1 MKSPAFSYYEAKD
14 LADAINIKKTDDD
27 AVILA
32 GGQSLLPTLNMR
44 LSNPSV
50 LIDIGNIN
58 ELKKIKVEESHLII
72 GAMCSHSQ
80 LMNDSAVNEK
90 LPIFNKIL
98 SQIAHPAIRNKGTHG
113 GSIAYG
119 DPAAELPAFAVLVN
133 AEIILSGP
141 DGERTVSAKDFYKGL
156 FETAINSDE
165 ILTSVKYPIN
175 FKDTKLFFDEV
186 TRRHGDYAMAGLVG
200 SIKQKNKINNE
211 INLVFFGTG
220 DKPNEAPKTCEYLLN
235 NEYNYSD
242 IKDILKTDIDFAS
255 DVSSSSDMK
264 AHLSAILVGRMIKEL
279 K

>member
-58 ELKKIKVEESHLII
+58 ELKKIKVEDSHLII

-80 LMNDSAVNEK
+80 LMNDLAVNEK
-90 LPIFNKIL
+90 LPILNKIL

>member
-58 ELKKIKVEESHLII
+58 ELKKIKVEDSHLII

-80 LMNDSAVNEK
+80 LMNDLTVNEK
-90 LPIFNKIL
+90 LPILNKIL

-141 DGERTVSAKDFYKGL
+141 DGERIVSAKDFYKGL

>member
-58 ELKKIKVEESHLII
+58 ELKKIKVEDSHLII

-80 LMNDSAVNEK
+80 LMNDLTVNEK
-90 LPIFNKIL
+90 LPILNKIL

-133 AEIILSGP
+133 AEIILLGP

-264 AHLSAILVGRMIKEL
+264 AHLSTILVGRMIKEL

>member
-1 MKSPAFSYYEAKD
+1 MKSPAFSYYQAKD
-14 LADAINIKKTDDD
+14 LADAINIKKSDDD

-44 LSNPSV
+44 LSSPSV
-50 LIDIGNIN
+50 LIDIGSIN
-58 ELKKIKVEESHLII
+58 ELKKIKVEDSYLIM

-80 LMNDSAVNEK
+80 IMNNKEVNEK
-90 LPIFNKIL
+90 FPLLNKL
-98 SQIAHPAIRNKGTHG
+98 LAQVAHPAIRNKGTHG

-141 DGERTVSAKDFYKGL
+141 NGERTVSAKEFYKGL

-175 FKDTKLFFDEV
+175 QNGMKLFFDEV

-200 SIKQKNKINNE
+200 SIKQNNKINEE
-211 INLVFFGTG
+211 IKLVFFGTG
-220 DKPNEAPKTCEYLLN
+220 DRPNEAPKTCEYLLK

-242 IKDILKTDIDFAS
+242 IKDTLKNDIDFAS
-255 DVSSSSDMK
+255 DISSSSDMK
-264 AHLSAILVGRMIKEL
+264 AHLSAILVGRMMKEL
-279 K
+279 N

>member
-58 ELKKIKVEESHLII
+58 ELKKIKVEDSHLII

-80 LMNDSAVNEK
+80 LMNDLTVNEK
-90 LPIFNKIL
+90 LPILNKIL

-156 FETAINSDE
+156 FETAIKSDE

-200 SIKQKNKINNE
+200 LIKQKNKINNE

>member
-58 ELKKIKVEESHLII
+58 ELKKIKVEDSHLII

-80 LMNDSAVNEK
+80 LMNDLTVNEK
-90 LPIFNKIL
+90 LPILNKIL

>member
-58 ELKKIKVEESHLII
+58 ELKKIKVEDSHLII

-80 LMNDSAVNEK
+80 LMNDLVVNEK
-90 LPIFNKIL
+90 LPILNKIL

-141 DGERTVSAKDFYKGL
+141 NGERTVSAKDFYKGL

-175 FKDTKLFFDEV
+175 FNDTKLFFDEV

-235 NEYNYSD
+235 NEFNYSD

>member
-58 ELKKIKVEESHLII
+58 ELKKIKVEDSHLII

-80 LMNDSAVNEK
+80 LMNDLVVNEK
-90 LPIFNKIL
+90 LPILNKIL

-119 DPAAELPAFAVLVN
+119 DPAAELRSR
-133 AEIILSGP
+133 AELYLLRPRSWECGP
-141 DGERTVSAKDFYKGL
+141 DRSRGEESGLRRAGRVLPVRGPRARKDG
-156 FETAINSDE
+156 
-165 ILTSVKYPIN
+165 
-175 FKDTKLFFDEV
+175 
-186 TRRHGDYAMAGLVG
+186 G
-200 SIKQKNKINNE
+200 
-211 INLVFFGTG
+211 
-220 DKPNEAPKTCEYLLN
+220 
-235 NEYNYSD
+235 
-242 IKDILKTDIDFAS
+242 
-255 DVSSSSDMK
+255 
-264 AHLSAILVGRMIKEL
+264 
-279 K
+279 

>member
-80 LMNDSAVNEK
+80 LMNDLAVNEK
-90 LPIFNKIL
+90 LPILNKIL

-175 FKDTKLFFDEV
+175 FKDIKLFFDEV

>member
-58 ELKKIKVEESHLII
+58 ELKKIKVEDSHLII

-80 LMNDSAVNEK
+80 LMNDLAVNEK
-90 LPIFNKIL
+90 LPILNKIL

-141 DGERTVSAKDFYKGL
+141 DGERTVSAKEFYKGL

-175 FKDTKLFFDEV
+175 FNDTKLFFDEV

-200 SIKQKNKINNE
+200 LIKQKNKINNE

-264 AHLSAILVGRMIKEL
+264 AHLSTILVGRMIKEL

>member
-58 ELKKIKVEESHLII
+58 ELKKIKVEDSHLII

-80 LMNDSAVNEK
+80 LMNDLAVNEK
-90 LPIFNKIL
+90 LPILNKIL

-141 DGERTVSAKDFYKGL
+141 DGERIVSAKDFYKGL

-175 FKDTKLFFDEV
+175 FKDIKLFFDEV

-264 AHLSAILVGRMIKEL
+264 AHLSTILVGRMIKEL

>member
-14 LADAINIKKTDDD
+14 LADAINIKKSDDD

-44 LSNPSV
+44 LSSPSV
-50 LIDIGNIN
+50 LIDIGSIN
-58 ELKKIKVEESHLII
+58 ELKKIKVEDSYLIM

-80 LMNDSAVNEK
+80 IMNNKEVNEK
-90 LPIFNKIL
+90 LPILNKIL
-98 SQIAHPAIRNKGTHG
+98 SQVAHPAIRNKGTHG

-119 DPAAELPAFAVLVN
+119 DPAAELPAFAVLTN
-133 AEIILSGP
+133 AEIILSGS
-141 DGERTVSAKDFYKGL
+141 DGL
-156 FETAINSDE
+156 FETVINSDE

-175 FKDTKLFFDEV
+175 QNDTKLFFDEV

-200 SIKQKNKINNE
+200 SIKQNNKINEE

-220 DKPNEAPKTCEYLLN
+220 DRPNEAPKTCEYLLK

-242 IKDILKTDIDFAS
+242 IKDILKNDIDFAS
-255 DVSSSSDMK
+255 DISSSSDMK
-264 AHLSAILVGRMIKEL
+264 AHLSAILVGRMMKEL
-279 K
+279 N

>member
-58 ELKKIKVEESHLII
+58 ELKKIKVEDSHLII

-80 LMNDSAVNEK
+80 LMNDLTVNEK
-90 LPIFNKIL
+90 LPILNKIL

-175 FKDTKLFFDEV
+175 FNDTKLFFDEV

-264 AHLSAILVGRMIKEL
+264 AHLSTILVGRMIKEL

>member
-58 ELKKIKVEESHLII
+58 ELKKIKVEDTHLII

-80 LMNDSAVNEK
+80 LMNDLAVNEK
-90 LPIFNKIL
+90 LPILNKIL

>member
-58 ELKKIKVEESHLII
+58 ELKKIKVEDSHLII

-80 LMNDSAVNEK
+80 LMNDLAVNEK
-90 LPIFNKIL
+90 LPILNKIL

-264 AHLSAILVGRMIKEL
+264 AHLSTILVGRMIKEL

>member
-14 LADAINIKKTDDD
+14 LADAINIKKLDDD

-44 LSNPSV
+44 LSSPSV
-50 LIDIGNIN
+50 LIDIGSIN
-58 ELKKIKVEESHLII
+58 ELKKIKVEDSYLII

-80 LMNDSAVNEK
+80 IMNNKEVNEK
-90 LPIFNKIL
+90 LPILNKIL
-98 SQIAHPAIRNKGTHG
+98 SQVAHPAIRNKGTHG

-119 DPAAELPAFAVLVN
+119 DPAAELPAFAVLTN
-133 AEIILSGP
+133 AEIILSGSG
-141 DGERTVSAKDFYKGL
+141 GERIVSAKEFYKGL
-156 FETAINSDE
+156 FETVINSDE

-175 FKDTKLFFDEV
+175 QNDTKLFFDEV

-200 SIKQKNKINNE
+200 SIKQNNKINEE

-220 DKPNEAPKTCEYLLN
+220 DRPNEAPKTCEYLLK

-242 IKDILKTDIDFAS
+242 IKDILKNDIDFAS
-255 DVSSSSDMK
+255 DISSSPDMK
-264 AHLSAILVGRMIKEL
+264 AHLSAILVGRMMKEL
-279 K
+279 N

>member
-58 ELKKIKVEESHLII
+58 ELKKIKVEDSHLII

-80 LMNDSAVNEK
+80 LMNDLTVNEK
-90 LPIFNKIL
+90 LPILNKIL

-141 DGERTVSAKDFYKGL
+141 DGERTVLAKDFYRGL

-175 FKDTKLFFDEV
+175 FKDIKLFFDEV

-264 AHLSAILVGRMIKEL
+264 AHLSTILVGRMIKEL

>member
-58 ELKKIKVEESHLII
+58 ELKKIKVEDSHLII

-80 LMNDSAVNEK
+80 LMNDLTVNEK
-90 LPIFNKIL
+90 LPILNKIL

-141 DGERTVSAKDFYKGL
+141 DGERTVLAKEFYKGL

-255 DVSSSSDMK
+255 DVSSSSEMK

>member
-58 ELKKIKVEESHLII
+58 ELKKIKVEDSHLII

-80 LMNDSAVNEK
+80 LMNDLAVNEK
-90 LPIFNKIL
+90 LPILNKIL

-141 DGERTVSAKDFYKGL
+141 DGERIVSAKDFYKGL

-175 FKDTKLFFDEV
+175 FNDTKLFFDEV

>member
-58 ELKKIKVEESHLII
+58 ELKKIKVEDSHLII

-80 LMNDSAVNEK
+80 LMNDLTVNEK
-90 LPIFNKIL
+90 LPILNKIL

-175 FKDTKLFFDEV
+175 FNNTKLFFDEV

-242 IKDILKTDIDFAS
+242 IKDILKTDIDFAA

>member
-14 LADAINIKKTDDD
+14 LADAINKKKSDDD

-44 LSNPSV
+44 LSSPSV
-50 LIDIGNIN
+50 LIDIGSIN
-58 ELKKIKVEESHLII
+58 ELKKIKVEDSYLIM

-80 LMNDSAVNEK
+80 IMNNKEVNEK
-90 LPIFNKIL
+90 LPILNKIL
-98 SQIAHPAIRNKGTHG
+98 SQVAHPAIRNKGTHG

-119 DPAAELPAFAVLVN
+119 DPAAELPAFAVLTN
-133 AEIILSGP
+133 AEIILSGS
-141 DGERTVSAKDFYKGL
+141 DGERIVSAKEFYKGL
-156 FETAINSDE
+156 FETVINSDE

-175 FKDTKLFFDEV
+175 QNDTKLFFDEV

-200 SIKQKNKINNE
+200 SIKQNNKINEE

-220 DKPNEAPKTCEYLLN
+220 DRPNEAPKTCEYLLK

-242 IKDILKTDIDFAS
+242 IKDILKNDIDFAS
-255 DVSSSSDMK
+255 DISSSPDMK
-264 AHLSAILVGRMIKEL
+264 AHLSAILVGRMMKEL
-279 K
+279 N

>member
-58 ELKKIKVEESHLII
+58 ELKKIKVEDSHLII

-80 LMNDSAVNEK
+80 LMNDLAVNEK
-90 LPIFNKIL
+90 LPILNKIL

-165 ILTSVKYPIN
+165 ILTSIKYPIN

-200 SIKQKNKINNE
+200 SIKKKNKINNE